1 MVQLGVPHEQEAF
14 VAMATPFL
22 SSEEYD
28 EQAHQL
34 YNEGQYD
41 DALNVLREGLAL
53 YPNSVELHIGVGYA
67 RLAREEYAWAR
78 RSFEEALVL
87 EPEHEDALAGLGETL
102 LKFGMEESALRCF
115 RRTLELGY
123 ADDLDL
129 MLQSGRALFREAS
142 SRDRREL
149 FAASLEFFEVA
160 VQQAPE
166 SAEAIAC
173 VGYSQHRLGD
183 DDAAIASLRKSLQAD
198 SDHAEARIYLA
209 NILYDRG
216 DYDAAL
222 YHFDRT
228 TTEDHWDELGI
239 WRLIELKRAAHK
251 LDEHDPSLKPWEDR
265 LQELG
270 GELDDIDE
278 LFIEIDGGVGE
289 NGDVEVARGQL
300 ELFGTLLSSLA
311 DEKAQEVM
319 AADADASPHEV
330 LTRDG
335 RQITGSW
342 EDIVRSL
349 QHVDADGGHEV
360 SLEAFM
366 TRVARRTFR
375 ETGVRVPSHDVEL
388 FVRASADA
396 GLLRI
401 VQ

>member
-1 MVQLGVPHEQEAF
+1 MP
-14 VAMATPFL
+14 TPFL

-28 EQAHQL
+28 ERAHQL

-41 DALNVLREGLAL
+41 DALSVLREGLTL

-102 LKFGMEESALRCF
+102 LKFGLEDAGLRCF

-129 MLQSGRALFREAS
+129 MLQIGRALFREAS
-142 SRDRREL
+142 ARDRREL
-149 FAASLEFFEVA
+149 FAGALEFFEVA

-166 SAEAIAC
+166 SAESIAC
-173 VGYSQHRLGD
+173 VGYAQHRLGE
-183 DDAAIASLRKSLQAD
+183 DDAAVASLKRSLQAD
-198 SDHAEARIYLA
+198 NDHLEARIYLA

-216 DYDAAL
+216 EYDGAL
-222 YHFDRT
+222 YHFERSSP
-228 TTEDHWDELGI
+228 EDHWDELGI
-239 WRLIELKRAAHK
+239 WRLIELKRAKYK
-251 LDEHDPSLKPWEDR
+251 LEEHDDDLKPWEER
-265 LQELG
+265 LSELG
-270 GELDDIDE
+270 AELDDIDE
-278 LFIEIDGGVGE
+278 LFVEIDGALAGD
-289 NGDVEVARGQL
+289 GDVEVARGQL

-311 DEKAQEVM
+311 DAKAEDGGVTGVDGDSSV
-319 AADADASPHEV
+319 AHAV

-335 RQITGSW
+335 QRLTGSW
-342 EDIVRSL
+342 EDIVRSWQDSEIEGL
-349 QHVDADGGHEV
+349 QDDSAA
-360 SLEAFM
+360 AFM
-366 TRVARRTFR
+366 ARVAKRTFR
-375 ETGVRVPSHDVEL
+375 ETGVRVPHHDAEL
-388 FVRASADA
+388 FVRANADA